1 MDPWLLVRDLLVG
14 DGPPPLSMLRVAAR
28 AGLVCW
34 RRPALVSRAVPL
46 SAAVHTP
53 AVGRVGPSA
62 SFTKAGP
69 GLERE
74 ANQRSYDVQDVVRW
88 LEEEHAFDV
97 CYLEVK
103 GLMDG
108 AVGDWLVFGSAR
120 TEGHMKRTA
129 KAVVHELKKREVRL
143 FGRGPEIEGGSSD
156 EWMLVDGGS
165 IIVNVMIPHA
175 RAALNL
181 EQHWQK
187 LGAPMV
193 QTESRHGPHAEAAEA
208 AAAVAA
214 GSGLDALSRDGEPGS
229 GGTPGGDEAVYGE
242 GEGVDWR
249 GVEELQQRRG
259 EGGAEASAGESADE
273 YADAEL
279 AEGKGEEYEEYEE
292 YDYDDDDDDYDYD
305 DGGGDDD
312 YDGEGDDDYDYDY
325 DYDEGEVGGAGARP
339 KASGDGGGRRSA
351 AAGGGRASRPT
362 PPIS

>member
-1 MDPWLLVRDLLVG
+1 
-14 DGPPPLSMLRVAAR
+14 MLRVAAR

-62 SFTKAGP
+62 SFTKASP

-74 ANQRSYDVQDVVRW
+74 ANQRSYDVQDVVSW

-129 KAVVHELKKREVRL
+129 KAVVHELKNREVRL

-165 IIVNVMIPHA
+165 IIVNVMMPHA
-175 RAALNL
+175 RAELNL
-181 EQHWQK
+181 EQHWRK

-193 QTESRHGPHAEAAEA
+193 QTENRHGPHAEAAAA

-214 GSGLDALSRDGEPGS
+214 GSGLDALSRDSEPGS
-229 GGTPGGDEAVYGE
+229 SGTPGGDEAVYGE

-259 EGGAEASAGESADE
+259 EGGAEASAGKSADE

-292 YDYDDDDDDYDYD
+292 YDYDDDDDDDDYYD
-305 DGGGDDD
+305 DDDGDGDD
-312 YDGEGDDDYDYDY
+312 YDGEGDYDYDY
-325 DYDEGEVGGAGARP
+325 DDYDDEGEGGGDGAKP
-339 KASGDGGGRRSA
+339 KGSGDSGRRS

>member
-1 MDPWLLVRDLLVG
+1 
-14 DGPPPLSMLRVAAR
+14 MLRVAAR

-46 SAAVHTP
+46 AAAVHTP

-103 GLMDG
+103 DLMDG

-129 KAVVHELKKREVRL
+129 KAVVHELKNREVRL
-143 FGRGPEIEGGSSD
+143 FGRGPEIEGGASD

-165 IIVNVMIPHA
+165 IIVNVMMPHA
-175 RAALNL
+175 RAELNL
-181 EQHWQK
+181 EQHWRK

-193 QTESRHGPHAEAAEA
+193 QTESRHGPHAEAAAA

-214 GSGLDALSRDGEPGS
+214 GEHPGLDALSREGEPGMM

-242 GEGVDWR
+242 DEGVDWR

-259 EGGAEASAGESADE
+259 EGGADAAGESADE

-279 AEGKGEEYEEYEE
+279 AEGKGDEYEEYEE
-292 YDYDDDDDDYDYD
+292 YDYDDDDDDDYDYD
-305 DGGGDDD
+305 DDDNDDD
-312 YDGEGDDDYDYDY
+312 YDGEGDDDYDYDDY
-325 DYDEGEVGGAGARP
+325 YDEGEGGGDGAKP
-339 KASGDGGGRRSA
+339 KGSGDGGGRRSA
-351 AAGGGRASRPT
+351 AGGGGASRLT